1 MVLDGFSGNR
11 PTRIAAGILGSLLI
25 LILLFSGIYIGFE
38 SDHDCTGEDCHIC
51 QCIDVCGDILNSA
64 FDIRTITAT
73 SAVHLF
79 LTMLLPAFISLT
91 VPKATPVDIKVRLNN

>member
-1 MVLDGFSGNR
+1 MQQ
-11 PTRIAAGILGSLLI
+11 T
-25 LILLFSGIYIGFE
+25 LFKGYIGFE

-64 FDIRTITAT
+64 FDIRTITT

-79 LTMLLPAFISLT
+79 ERDGGHHAQEVLYVLVGVLHVCQSVSESDFGLSGE
-91 VPKATPVDIKVRLNN
+91 